1 MSRPLGIALAL
12 VLYGVSLTASRE
24 DLARARLL
32 FNDRKFDEAI
42 QAADLAR
49 KTPDTA
55 DAGAIVMAR
64 AHLERYRQVADPA
77 DLGAARTAL
86 GGVNVERLGT
96 GDRAEYLMALG
107 GSLFLEDDFGAAA
120 EIFESAIEV
129 APAAGRTRARQ
140 CSTGMARRWS
150 GGRRPTSPAGV
161 RSCSSGSCV

>member
-12 VLYGVSLTASRE
+12 VLYGVTLSATRE
-24 DLARARLL
+24 DLARARTL

-77 DLGAARTAL
+77 DLGAAHRSIADPYQSSTAS
-86 GGVNVERLGT
+86 
-96 GDRAEYLMALG
+96 RAV
-107 GSLFLEDDFGAAA
+107 S
-120 EIFESAIEV
+120 
-129 APAAGRTRARQ
+129 PAAGATSMADSKISAAAPKSSSRNSDPPIAIRYSARSPVPSRSTFTPPRAVRAAPK
-140 CSTGMARRWS
+140 S
-150 GGRRPTSPAGV
+150 AGSATC
-161 RSCSSGSCV
+161 R